1 MKLLWGLVVILTLF
15 FVVNSAPPTC
25 YSRVLHLNKEI
36 MESMEKLQKY
46 QRTKHCVEVLPKMYL
61 DIHNSCVMAKLR
73 DVMYILENLPIPQCR
88 EKPRI
93 IGLKRKI
100 RSLYTI
106 INKVCYRDL
115 VFFTDDCDAL
125 ETGESTPRHG
135 EEQLQLLIE
144 R

>member
-1 MKLLWGLVVILTLF
+1 MKLVWGLVVILTLF
-15 FVVNSAPPTC
+15 SVVNSAPPTC
-25 YSRVLHLNKEI
+25 YSRVLTLNKEI
-36 MESMEKLQKY
+36 MESLEKLQKY
-46 QRTKHCVEVLPKMYL
+46 RRTKHCMEVLPKMYL
-61 DIHNSCVMAKLR
+61 DVHNSCVMTKLR
-73 DVMYILENLPIPQCR
+73 DVMYILENLPTPQCR

-125 ETGESTPRHG
+125 ETGHSTPRQG
-135 EEQLQLLIE
+135 EEQLQLLKE